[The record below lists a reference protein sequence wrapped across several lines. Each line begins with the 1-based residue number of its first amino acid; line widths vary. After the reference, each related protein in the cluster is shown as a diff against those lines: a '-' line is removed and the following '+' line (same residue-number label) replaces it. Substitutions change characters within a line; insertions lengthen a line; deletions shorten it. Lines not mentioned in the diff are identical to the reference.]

1 MPPKRAC
8 DICYRRKI
16 QCSIPTEGPPCDW
29 CSHHGS
35 ECSFSREAP
44 RRRQRPKVTVG
55 DVQCLNERIRELEDA
70 LAQANARHG
79 IRADSSSDPT
89 PADSVSEPNTT
100 SVQSSAVADSVSHV
114 FTEHFHSPRPYSRTS
129 EVTGDISVSTTRV
142 LQPGSH
148 IGPNWFFRGIHA
160 FSHEGRL
167 WISSKTG
174 QTLDWTKLH
183 IFTAELLPLTILPAL
198 SSPELCELPD
208 QDACQLSVA
217 FFFQS
222 GFQLNFPAI
231 DPILFE
237 NTLSLA
243 YEDNDDVMS
252 SPARLS
258 AQACV
263 FAVLSIIAFLPGA
276 PFLAQSDLYAR
287 KSRCILNQITCT
299 QNARLT
305 TLQAIIMLHVQ
316 HLLSG
321 RWQEAD
327 SLLSIASQW
336 VYTLGG
342 HIHNRQEVSIDDVSL
357 SSTKTRHIRNLFW
370 LCYISDK
377 DLSLRTG
384 RPPLLSDIYCDLT
397 LADDYMS
404 SYTYLRGLDECL
416 HPSLVPHFW
425 GDARLGFLKEKIY
438 RLLYSVHAMS
448 DKDNRLLVHIR
459 QLDNEIEC
467 WRLSVP
473 VDFRPALSV
482 SPETLIVTPDTRTPQ
497 RKRYLH
503 LLLEYWYLMIFV
515 HTTVRRYDAHTV
527 IGDGS
532 HDLHSVI
539 HSSYDLSLEAGRSTL
554 RCLRVFT
561 KTLSDEDLWFLIF
574 YTTNAAISLF
584 LNIIIHPEEAD
595 GQLDLELLISAAN
608 TIRILKR
615 RVAVTGEE
623 TRIQQYSEFIMWLV
637 WLGSCAITKARDMEI
652 QRPMSTFMDARGE

>member
-16 QCSIPTEGPPCDW
+16 QCLIPAEGPPCDW
-29 CSHHGS
+29 CSHHSS
-35 ECSFSREAP
+35 ECSFNREAP
-44 RRRQRPKVTVG
+44 RRKQRPKVNVS
-55 DVQCLNERIRELEDA
+55 DVQCLNERIQQLENA

-79 IRADSSSDPT
+79 IQEKSSSDLTPT
-89 PADSVSEPNTT
+89 DSVSELNTAAVR
-100 SVQSSAVADSVSHV
+100 SSSAVDPSHV
-114 FTEHFHSPRPYSRTS
+114 FTEHFHSPHPYSQTS
-129 EVTGDISVSTTRV
+129 EVTSDISLAASRV

-160 FSHEGRL
+160 FSDEGRL

-174 QTLDWTKLH
+174 QTVDWTKLH
-183 IFTAELLPLTILPAL
+183 IFTAKPSPLDILPTL

-208 QDACQLSVA
+208 QDACRLSIA
-217 FFFQS
+217 IFFQS
-222 GFQLNFPAI
+222 SFHLNFPVI

-237 NTLSLA
+237 KTISLV
-243 YEDNDDVMS
+243 YEDSDDAGAL
-252 SPARLS
+252 PARLS
-258 AQACV
+258 ARACV

-276 PFLAQSDLYAR
+276 SFLTQSDSYAH
-287 KSRCILNQITCT
+287 KSRRILSQTT
-299 QNARLT
+299 QHVSLT
-305 TLQAIIMLHVQ
+305 TLQAAVALHVQ
-316 HLLSG
+316 HLLNG

-327 SLLSIASQW
+327 SLLSVASQL
-336 VYTLGG
+336 VYTLRG
-342 HIHNRQEVSIDDVSL
+342 HICDRQKMSSDDLSL
-357 SSTKTRHIRNLFW
+357 ASRETRHIRNLFW

-384 RPPLLSDIYCDLT
+384 RPPLLSDVYCDLT
-397 LADDYMS
+397 LADDYPS
-404 SYTYLRGLDECL
+404 SYAYLRGLDGYL
-416 HPSLVPHFW
+416 DPSGMRMANLAPHFW

-459 QLDNEIEC
+459 QLDDEIEC
-467 WRLSVP
+467 WRLSIP

-482 SPETLIVTPDTRTPQ
+482 SPETLIATPDTRTPH
-497 RKRYLH
+497 RTRYFH

-554 RCLRVFT
+554 RCLRVFM

-584 LNIIIHPEEAD
+584 LNIIIHPEEAE

-608 TIRILKR
+608 TIRMVKPR
-615 RVAVTGEE
+615 AAVTGEGK
-623 TRIQQYSEFIMWLV
+623 RIQQHSEFIMWLV
-637 WLGSCAITKARDMEI
+637 WLGSCAITKSRDMVL
-652 QRPMSTFMDARGE
+652 

>member
-8 DICYRRKI
+8 DVCYRRKI
-16 QCSIPTEGPPCDW
+16 QCLIPVEGPPCDW
-29 CSHHGS
+29 CNHHSS
-35 ECSFSREAP
+35 ECSFNREAP
-44 RRRQRPKVTVG
+44 RRRQRQKVTVG
-55 DVQCLNERIRELEDA
+55 NVQRLNERIQQLEDA

-79 IRADSSSDPT
+79 IQEENSGDPT
-89 PADSVSEPNTT
+89 PSDSVSEPNAA
-100 SVQSSAVADSVSHV
+100 VVRSSPVVDSVSNV
-114 FTEHFHSPRPYSRTS
+114 FTEHFQSPHPYPQTN
-129 EVTGDISVSTTRV
+129 EVTSGISVSTSRV
-142 LQPGSH
+142 LEPGSR

-160 FSHEGRL
+160 FSDEGRL

-174 QTLDWTKLH
+174 QTVDWTKLN
-183 IFTAELLPLTILPAL
+183 IFTAKSSPLTILPTP

-208 QDACQLSVA
+208 KDACQLSVA

-222 GFQLNFPAI
+222 PFRLRFPVI

-237 NTLSLA
+237 KTISLA
-243 YEDNDDVMS
+243 YEDTDDARTLSV
-252 SPARLS
+252 RLS
-258 AQACV
+258 ARACV
-263 FAVLSIIAFLPGA
+263 FAILGIIAFLPGA
-276 PFLAQSDLYAR
+276 SFLTQSDSYMHT
-287 KSRCILNQITCT
+287 SRCILSQIT
-299 QNARLT
+299 QDASLT
-305 TLQAIIMLHVQ
+305 TLQAVTILHVQ

-327 SLLSIASQW
+327 SLLSVASQL
-336 VYTLGG
+336 VCTLGG
-342 HIHNRQEVSIDDVSL
+342 HLYDRQRVSSGDFSL
-357 SSTKTRHIRNLFW
+357 PSREARHIRNLFW

-397 LADDYMS
+397 LEDGYPS
-404 SYTYLRGLDECL
+404 SYIYLRGLDGYL
-416 HPSLVPHFW
+416 HSSGTLMADLTPHFW

-448 DKDNRLLVHIR
+448 DKDNRLLMHIR
-459 QLDNEIEC
+459 QLDDEIEC

-473 VDFRPALSV
+473 IDFRPALSV
-482 SPETLIVTPDTRTPQ
+482 SPETLIATPDTRTPHLM
-497 RKRYLH
+497 RYFH

-554 RCLRVFT
+554 RCLRVFI

-608 TIRILKR
+608 TIRIMKPR
-615 RVAVTGEE
+615 TTVKGEG
-623 TRIQQYSEFIMWLV
+623 TRIQQHSEFIMWLV
-637 WLGSCAITKARDMEI
+637 WLGSCAITKSRDM
-652 QRPMSTFMDARGE
+652 GL

>member
-16 QCSIPTEGPPCDW
+16 QCLIPAEGPPCDW
-29 CSHHGS
+29 CSHHSS
-35 ECSFSREAP
+35 ECSFNREAP
-44 RRRQRPKVTVG
+44 RKRQRRKVTAS
-55 DVQCLNERIRELEDA
+55 DVQCLNKRIQQLEDA
-70 LAQANARHG
+70 LAQANARRDVHG
-79 IRADSSSDPT
+79 ESSSDHA
-89 PADSVSEPNTT
+89 PADSVDEPNTAA
-100 SVQSSAVADSVSHV
+100 VRSSPVADSVSRLS
-114 FTEHFHSPRPYSRTS
+114 TEHFYSPHPYSRTS
-129 EVTGDISVSTTRV
+129 EAISGIAASASRV

-160 FSHEGRL
+160 FSDEGRL

-174 QTLDWTKLH
+174 QTVDWTKLH
-183 IFTAELLPLTILPAL
+183 IFTAKPSPLATLPSP
-198 SSPELCELPD
+198 SSPEICELPD
-208 QDACQLSVA
+208 RDACQLSVA

-222 GFQLNFPAI
+222 SFQLNFPVI
-231 DPILFE
+231 DPVLFDQ
-237 NTLSLA
+237 TISLA
-243 YEDNDDVMS
+243 YEETDDARTLS
-252 SPARLS
+252 ARLS
-258 AQACV
+258 ARACV
-263 FAVLSIIAFLPGA
+263 FAVLGIIAFIPGA
-276 PFLAQSDLYAR
+276 SFLTQSDSYTH
-287 KSRCILNQITCT
+287 KSRCILSRIT
-299 QNARLT
+299 QDASLT
-305 TLQAIIMLHVQ
+305 TLQAVIMLHVQ

-327 SLLSIASQW
+327 SLLSVASQL

-342 HIHNRQEVSIDDVSL
+342 HIYDGQRVSSDDHSL
-357 SSTKTRHIRNLFW
+357 PSRETRHLRNLFW

-384 RPPLLSDIYCDLT
+384 RPPLLSDTYCDLT
-397 LADDYMS
+397 LVDDYPS
-404 SYTYLRGLDECL
+404 SYTHLRGLDGYL
-416 HPSLVPHFW
+416 HSSGTRMANLKPHFW

-459 QLDNEIEC
+459 QLDDEIEC

-482 SPETLIVTPDTRTPQ
+482 SPETLIATPDTRTPH
-497 RKRYLH
+497 RTRYFH

-554 RCLRVFT
+554 RCLRVFI

-574 YTTNAAISLF
+574 YTTNASISLF
-584 LNIIIHPEEAD
+584 LNMIIHPEEAD
-595 GQLDLELLISAAN
+595 GQLDLELLISTAN
-608 TIRILKR
+608 TIRIMKPR
-615 RVAVTGEE
+615 AAVPGEG
-623 TRIQQYSEFIMWLV
+623 TRIQQHSEFIMWLV
-637 WLGSCAITKARDMEI
+637 WLGSCAITKRRDM
-652 QRPMSTFMDARGE
+652 GL